1 MITLDMAW
9 CAENELVS
17 INGTRG
23 RIDYHNN
30 RTLTLASAAGPFSGR
45 VISCTGEPQQLEIVP
60 PELGD
65 ASNPLNQ
72 HRAFLEAAR
81 DGKPAPV
88 SIRSGVDDM
97 RVVAALY
104 QQLK

>member
-1 MITLDMAW
+1 M
-9 CAENELVS
+9 
-17 INGTRG
+17 
-23 RIDYHNN
+23 
-30 RTLTLASAAGPFSGR
+30 GPFSGR
-45 VISCTGEPQQLEIVP
+45 VISCTGEPEQLEIVA

-81 DGKPAPV
+81 DGEPAPV